1 MEGSLRTTSWLL
13 AMTLVTSAVPAAA
26 DAPPLIDTPFLA
38 DGELVTP
45 EFYYGRI
52 SIAALMADPWYGAG
66 RVAELSLDDGE
77 TFSPAGIE
85 PGSPIALVNTRTI
98 GEQISS
104 KVARLASGGY
114 VITWITFAADGDSYG
129 VFAQRYAADG
139 SRVGTEQLI
148 NATTTGDQT
157 QPSVVGLVDGGFAV
171 VWTSS
176 GESGGQGT
184 EIVMRRFDADG
195 TPLDDGQR
203 VNDSIAGLQLF
214 PAMTAL
220 ADGGL
225 VVVWQSQHLDGRSHI
240 FAKRYDATGQVVPPP
255 GGCAGP
261 SCELRI
267 DHLDAFSHVE
277 PAIAALAAGGFVVAW
292 SGRDTGPANDDE
304 VYAAMYQADGQPLS
318 APFLLRGLARAPE
331 EQRTVTVA
339 PWGDGFLA
347 AWASVGPA
355 PAGSDV
361 VFQAFTDEGVP
372 IFGAS
377 ERLASSSAVGDQA
390 SPKFAAMSDGSTV
403 IGWRHAA
410 GTARTLAAQR
420 FAPNLDRVGG
430 ELALTAPGDGVTA
443 NPSMVGLPDSAFVA
457 TWQASGNPSD
467 TSQTGIFV
475 RHLAKTKL
483 IVRDLDPRRDLS
495 IRFRVSTAGAP
506 GEFWMSPVRL
516 YRYGDP
522 NAGADGQVVYPDGI
536 TNATEVSVGLVLP
549 ANPVGYQNVQLY
561 RRSAALGA
569 GLCGAF
575 GAWQPFGI
583 QTTLTRVVAVPL
595 VEDACEQF
603 KWHVTTSLGLVFEY
617 TSDHVVKADR
627 TAPSVA
633 VTPTQVGTLLR
644 ISVSASDAATG
655 IASLAYRANGG
666 PPIPFTGPEALVPLQ
681 DGGNGIRVEATDLA
695 GNAGAARVYFTADL
709 RPAVISLVTLE
720 DGATYP
726 RGPILEFTTG
736 RPLQQV
742 EIFVDGS
749 LTEELDLGLLGE
761 GTHAV
766 TIRGLTDDGQ
776 VIERTVTFVIDREAV
791 EVALTSPQARTYF
804 EDEVT
809 VTLHGDVAI
818 VSQEIRLD
826 GVVRDGPLLT
836 NLADG
841 QHTVEVTV
849 TTEQGATATRTRTF
863 AVQAE
868 APTLEI
874 SSPREAEI
882 VTSRSVPLVFRSNS
896 AVSVRIAGVES
907 PIAPGEVVTLPG
919 EGPQTIVLTATHASG
934 ATIQRT
940 INVEVDSVAPRLE
953 ILSPREGLYSAATIP
968 IDVRAQKPLRQ
979 VETRLDGVEV
989 TALHDLVD
997 GPHLLEVRGTD
1008 FAGRSVS
1015 AQVAFHVAHL
1025 DITTPRE
1032 GQVVVD
1038 NALPPAVELGWSASD
1053 NFTTLSA
1060 SVDGGPRQLLP
1071 SDRSTTSLQL
1081 PPGLHTV
1088 IVQGAIDEHL
1098 LARRVSFR
1106 TGARNVSAN
1115 ANSIKYRYT
1124 DCDTELRCTVT
1135 VTLQIEN
1142 TGQYDLSEPFSAT
1155 FSVLSPDGSR
1165 RDQQWPIAGVAVG
1178 ERRTVTLTPF
1188 SAVLDDIFA
1197 LTVDPDHELL
1207 FERVEDNEAQVSFQ
1221 PGKILAIEH
1230 SLSAES
1236 FFITG
1241 ARIDQLIAAATVG
1254 PVAFLETTAGG
1265 LIFRDSSG
1273 DQGFVTPVD
1282 MGQLTPQANYVVL
1295 KAYDASSRLL
1305 DARIEYFDV
1314 RALHGSYPLPSR
1326 ASPWTQFRGAGGR
1339 IFLDT
1344 VDQRALAR
1352 AELDWVR
1359 KALSEDAISLSHS
1372 LVGFGADG
1380 RPKPTYQLVH
1390 SDAPVLRG
1398 RASSLS
1404 SRAGVTASAVPLEDP
1419 LAVGAVTA
1427 LTIADGACSVVG
1439 YTPLTSRE
1447 QHRQAILDGLDT
1459 TARLAN
1465 FYIETELEPSLEAQ
1479 IRQAYN
1485 ELSRTLEPF
1494 TNGFGIGAVFG
1505 GFFAFAIGDIDLT
1518 PPNISNI
1525 RFQFVGDLED
1535 FALDSTVRSCTLSTV
1550 GSEIFIDSEVAFD
1563 LRFRRRLTLSAT
1575 ANGGISGFA
1584 LFGAGNLWVPAIS
1597 IFGFVSFDARVLSP
1611 TFVGSF
1617 GVDMGYQG
1625 GLHGSLPAPRLEI
1638 DRANLRTDLRFPRQV
1653 QRVAEAEAYAFIWIP
1668 ILIFPITGDVQAFAY
1683 AELQAQT
1690 LLDTHLREP
1699 IVLSN
1704 PIYRDGAFLD
1714 SRAFAAPSGHVF
1726 AHARSFGDV
1735 ILTTCFLWFC
1745 RVDSSP
1751 FDEVLASQCQKV
1763 SGLELVSGTPGV
1775 DCPTAIY

>member
-1 MEGSLRTTSWLL
+1 MRRTSWLL
-13 AMTLVTSAVPAAA
+13 AAALVANATAAAA
-26 DAPPLIDTPFLA
+26 DAPPLIDTPFLSG
-38 DGELVTP
+38 GELVTP

-52 SIAALMADPWYGAG
+52 SIAALMVDPWYGAG
-66 RVAELSLDDGE
+66 RVAELSLDDGV
-77 TFSPAGIE
+77 TFSPASIE
-85 PGSPIALVNTRTI
+85 PGSPIALANTRTL
-98 GEQISS
+98 GEQLSP

-114 VITWITFAADGDSYG
+114 VITWITFAADGDAYG
-129 VFAQRYAADG
+129 VFAQRYAGDG
-139 SRVGTEQLI
+139 SRLGTEQLI
-148 NATTTGDQT
+148 NATTAGDQT
-157 QPSVVGLVDGGFAV
+157 QPSVVGLEDGSFVV

-176 GESGGQGT
+176 GEAGGQGT
-184 EIVMRRFDADG
+184 EIVLRRFDADG
-195 TPLDDGQR
+195 VPLDDGQR
-203 VNDSIAGLQLF
+203 VNDSLAGLQVF
-214 PAMTAL
+214 PAVAAL
-220 ADGGL
+220 ADGGI
-225 VVVWQSQHLDGRSHI
+225 VVVWQSQHLDGRNHI
-240 FAKRYDATGQVVPPP
+240 FAKRYDAAGQVVSPP
-255 GGCAGP
+255 GGCAGQN
-261 SCELRI
+261 CELRI
-267 DHLDAFSHVE
+267 DHLDSFSHLE
-277 PAIAALAAGGFVVAW
+277 PAVAALASGGFVVAW

-304 VYAAMYQADGQPLS
+304 VYAVMYQPDSQQLGP
-318 APFLLRGLARAPE
+318 PFLLRGLARAIE
-331 EQRTVTVA
+331 EQRTVAVA
-339 PWGDGFLA
+339 PWGEGFIA
-347 AWASVGPA
+347 TWASVGPA
-355 PAGSDV
+355 PVGSDV
-361 VFQAFTDEGVP
+361 VFQAFTAEGIP

-377 ERLASSSAVGDQA
+377 ERLASSSAAGDQA
-390 SPKFAAMSDGSTV
+390 SPKLAVMSDGSTV

-420 FAPNLDRVGG
+420 FDPNLDRLGG
-430 ELALTAPGDGVTA
+430 ELALTSPGDGVTA
-443 NPSMVGLPDSAFVA
+443 NPSMAGLPDSAFVA
-457 TWQASGNPSD
+457 TWQASGNPAD

-483 IVRDLDPRRDLS
+483 IVRDLDPRRDLA

-506 GEFWMSPVRL
+506 GESWMSPVRL

-536 TNATEVSVGLVLP
+536 TNAAEVSVGLALP

-569 GLCGAF
+569 GLCGPL

-595 VEDACEQF
+595 VDDACEQF
-603 KWHVTTSLGLVFEY
+603 KWRVTTSLGLVFEY

-633 VTPTQVGTLLR
+633 TSSTQVGSLLR
-644 ISVSASDAATG
+644 LNVSANDAATG
-655 IASLAYRANGG
+655 IVGLAYRANGG
-666 PPIPFTGPEALVPLQ
+666 APVSFTGPEALVPLQ

-695 GNAGAARVYFTADL
+695 GNVGATRVYFTVDL
-709 RPAVISLVTLE
+709 RPAVISVVTLE
-720 DGATYP
+720 DGATYA
-726 RGPILEFTTG
+726 RGPVLEFTTG
-736 RPLQQV
+736 QPLQQV

-749 LTEELDLGLLGE
+749 LTDELDLGHLGE
-761 GTHAV
+761 GTHTV
-766 TIRGLTDDGQ
+766 TIRGLTGSGA
-776 VIERTVTFVIDREAV
+776 VIEKTVSFVIDRAALGV
-791 EVALTSPQARTYF
+791 ELLSPQARTYF

-809 VTLHGDVAI
+809 VTLRSDAAI
-818 VSQEIRLD
+818 ASQQIRLD
-826 GVVRDGPLLT
+826 GVVQSGTLLAD
-836 NLADG
+836 LADG
-841 QHTVEVTV
+841 PHTVEVTV
-849 TTEQGATATRTRTF
+849 TTAQGVTVTRTRAF
-863 AVQAE
+863 SVQAE

-874 SSPREAEI
+874 FSPREGEV
-882 VTSRSVPLVFRSNS
+882 VTSRSIALGLRSNS

-907 PIAPGEVVTLPG
+907 PIVPGDIVTLPE

-940 INVEVDSVAPRLE
+940 VTVEVDSVAPQLE
-953 ILSPREGLYSAATIP
+953 ILSPREGLYGSATIP
-968 IDVRAQKPLRQ
+968 IDVRAQKALRQ
-979 VETRLDGVEV
+979 VETRLDGVVV
-989 TALHDLVD
+989 TALHDLSD
-997 GPHLLEVRGTD
+997 GPHQLEVRATD
-1008 FAGRSVS
+1008 FAGRSVT

-1025 DITTPRE
+1025 QITTPRE

-1038 NALPPAVELGWSASD
+1038 NALPPAVELGWSASS

-1060 SVDGGPRQLLP
+1060 SIDGGPRQLLP
-1071 SDRSTTSLQL
+1071 SDRSTTTLQL
-1081 PPGLHTV
+1081 SPGLHTV
-1088 IVQGAIDEHL
+1088 VVQGALDEHL

-1124 DCDTELRCTVT
+1124 DCDAELRCTVT
-1135 VTLQIEN
+1135 ATVQIEN
-1142 TGQYDLSEPFSAT
+1142 TGQYDLSEPFSVA
-1155 FSVLSPDGSR
+1155 FAVLSPDGSR
-1165 RDQQWPIAGVAVG
+1165 REQQWPINGIAAG
-1178 ERRTVTLTPF
+1178 ERRIATLSPF
-1188 SAVLDDIFA
+1188 SAVLDDTFTLAI
-1197 LTVDPDHELL
+1197 DPDHELP
-1207 FERVEDNEAQVSFQ
+1207 FERVDDNETQVSFQ

-1236 FFITG
+1236 FFLTG
-1241 ARIDQLIAAATVG
+1241 ARIDQLIATATIG
-1254 PVAFLETTAGG
+1254 PVAFLEATAGG

-1314 RALHGSYPLPSR
+1314 RALHGSYPSSSR
-1326 ASPWTQFRGAGGR
+1326 ASPWSQFRGAGGR

-1398 RASSLS
+1398 RASSLP
-1404 SRAGVTASAVPLEDP
+1404 SRAGATASAVPLEDP

-1465 FYIETELEPSLEAQ
+1465 FFIETELEPSLEEQ

-1494 TNGFGIGAVFG
+1494 ANGFGIGAVFG

-1563 LRFRRRLTLSAT
+1563 LRFRRRLTFSAT
-1575 ANGGISGFA
+1575 ASGGISGFA
-1584 LFGAGNLWVPAIS
+1584 LFGAGSLWVPAIS

-1617 GVDMGYQG
+1617 SVDMGYQG
-1625 GLHGSLPAPRLEI
+1625 GLHGSLLAPRLEI
-1638 DRANLRTDLRFPRQV
+1638 DRANLRTDLRFPRQA

-1704 PIYRDGAFLD
+1704 PTYRDGTFLD

-1735 ILTTCFLWFC
+1735 IITTCFLWFC
-1745 RVDSSP
+1745 RVESSP

-1763 SGLELVSGTPGV
+1763 SGLELVPGAPGV